1 MPDRGKELSEG
12 RGKELMPGRRK
23 KLIPDRRNELMPG
36 RGKELTEGRR
46 KEHLPDILRSRPVVQ
61 VRDYYKAGRHFVW
74 MILCFKKEMTFGDQL
89 SESPSDILV
98 KLIRITFPS

>member
-1 MPDRGKELSEG
+1 MESRRK
-12 RGKELMPGRRK
+12 KLMPGRRK

-36 RGKELTEGRR
+36 RGKELTESRR
-46 KEHLPDILRSRPVVQ
+46 KEHLPDILKSRPVVQ

-89 SESPSDILV
+89 SESPSAILV

>member
-1 MPDRGKELSEG
+1 MES
-12 RGKELMPGRRK
+12 RRK
-23 KLIPDRRNELMPG
+23 KLMPDRRNELMPG
-36 RGKELTEGRR
+36 RGKELTESRR
-46 KEHLPDILRSRPVVQ
+46 KEHLPDILKSRPVVQ

-89 SESPSDILV
+89 SESPSAILV

>member
-1 MPDRGKELSEG
+1 MESRRIK
-12 RGKELMPGRRK
+12 LMPGRRK

-36 RGKELTEGRR
+36 RGKELTENRR
-46 KEHLPDILRSRPVVQ
+46 KEHLPDILKSRPVVQ

-89 SESPSDILV
+89 SESPSAILV

>member
-1 MPDRGKELSEG
+1 MESRRIK
-12 RGKELMPGRRK
+12 LMLGRRK

-36 RGKELTEGRR
+36 RGKELTESRR
-46 KEHLPDILRSRPVVQ
+46 KEHLPDILKSRPVVQ

-89 SESPSDILV
+89 SESPSAILV

>member
-1 MPDRGKELSEG
+1 MESIRK
-12 RGKELMPGRRK
+12 KLMPGIRK

-36 RGKELTEGRR
+36 RGKELTESRR
-46 KEHLPDILRSRPVVQ
+46 KEHLPDILKSRPVVQ

-89 SESPSDILV
+89 SESLSAILV

>member
-1 MPDRGKELSEG
+1 MESRRK
-12 RGKELMPGRRK
+12 KLMPARRK

-36 RGKELTEGRR
+36 RGKELTESRR
-46 KEHLPDILRSRPVVQ
+46 KEHLPDILKSRPVVQ

-89 SESPSDILV
+89 SESPSAILV

>member
-1 MPDRGKELSEG
+1 MESRRK
-12 RGKELMPGRRK
+12 KLMPGRRK
-23 KLIPDRRNELMPG
+23 KLIPDRRNELIPD
-36 RGKELTEGRR
+36 RGKELMESRR
-46 KEHLPDILRSRPVVQ
+46 KEHLPDILKSRPVVQ

-89 SESPSDILV
+89 SESPSAILV

>member
-1 MPDRGKELSEG
+1 MPDRGKELTE
-12 RGKELMPGRRK
+12 
-23 KLIPDRRNELMPG
+23 G
-36 RGKELTEGRR
+36 RGKELTEGRGKELMEGRR
-46 KEHLPDILRSRPVVQ
+46 KEHLPDSQKSRPVVQ

-89 SESPSDILV
+89 SESPSAILV

>member
-1 MPDRGKELSEG
+1 MESRRK
-12 RGKELMPGRRK
+12 KLMPGRRK

-36 RGKELTEGRR
+36 RGKELKESRR
-46 KEHLPDILRSRPVVQ
+46 KEHLPDILKSRPVVQ

-89 SESPSDILV
+89 SESPSAILV

>member
-1 MPDRGKELSEG
+1 MESRRIK
-12 RGKELMPGRRK
+12 LMPGRRK

-36 RGKELTEGRR
+36 RGKELTESRR
-46 KEHLPDILRSRPVVQ
+46 KEHLPDILKSRPVVQ

-89 SESPSDILV
+89 SESPSAILV

>member
-1 MPDRGKELSEG
+1 MQEG
-12 RGKELMPGRRK
+12 HLRRCKELMEGRCK
-23 KLIPDRRNELMPG
+23 ELM
-36 RGKELTEGRR
+36 EDRR
-46 KEHLPDILRSRPVVQ
+46 KEHLPDSQKSRPVVQ

-89 SESPSDILV
+89 SESPSAILV

>member
-1 MPDRGKELSEG
+1 
-12 RGKELMPGRRK
+12 MPGRRK
-23 KLIPDRRNELMPG
+23 ELMEG
-36 RGKELTEGRR
+36 RCKGLMEDRR
-46 KEHLPDILRSRPVVQ
+46 KEHLPDSKRSRPVVQ

-89 SESPSDILV
+89 SESPSAILV

>member
-1 MPDRGKELSEG
+1 MPDRGKELTEGRGKELMPDRGKELS
-12 RGKELMPGRRK
+12 
-23 KLIPDRRNELMPG
+23 DG

-89 SESPSDILV
+89 SESPSAILV